1 MDPIIAIND
10 NDTPAQ
16 PRAEFDFEALKQKL
30 ANLIMPPLVA
40 AEARFVE
47 ITQFD
52 PNNNILNPAVYAKM
66 VAAISDESECG
77 DVFTVPQS
85 TTFTTEGFLSN
96 VSIREDVFI
105 HVVGPRLNEDVVGVE
120 SNYGK
125 YIHPSYRAPA
135 KKIRKSNRGRK
146 CSKGLRKKA
155 RKVQGSGEHCNSQ
168 VTFLLRSQEGK
179 QVCLT
184 DLDENKQPVDRMFP
198 QVYKV
203 KVFRNGQIQ
212 IPGVKPNNINDVL
225 KCMERLVVL
234 LNEILVPNNTDPSK
248 RVYLIHLNPDMK
260 NYKFHCKLNTGN
272 LIDLPVLYDLFKRI
286 WDQQTRAV
294 TALNNA
300 RAAID
305 APIEMDG
312 DGNTAQVVP
321 ALPTNFDK
329 IDPNAPVVTPT
340 EALERANEDIATSL
354 LVFPFSIT
362 DVKYTREDS
371 KVSVCFSA
379 PTLFNPGKTI
389 RINFF
394 MEGKINILGA
404 HDEDITKRLVGVL
417 YDVIKANYSQIV
429 VQPPDS
435 SFAYNITPMS
445 NRELITWDQTY
456 RGYEMPN
463 TAQIHG
469 YNNYIKSVF
478 SEKK

>member
-1 MDPIIAIND
+1 MENIEIERENVEYP
-10 NDTPAQ
+10 DTPVA
-16 PRAEFDFEALKQKL
+16 PNFDFEVLKQKL

-40 AEARFVE
+40 AETRFVE

-66 VAAISDESECG
+66 VAAICDESFCG

-96 VSIREDVFI
+96 VNIREDLFI
-105 HVVGPRLNEDVVGVE
+105 HSAGPRLNEDVVGVE

-125 YIHPSYRAPA
+125 YTHPSYRAPA

-234 LNEILVPNNTDPSK
+234 LNELLVPNNTDPSK

-260 NYKFHCKLNTGN
+260 NYKFHCKLNPGN
-272 LIDLPVLYDLFKRI
+272 LIDLPVLYGLFKEI
-286 WDQQTRAV
+286 WEHQTKAN
-294 TALNNA
+294 TALTAAKNTLDTPVETNVEPPKINGENINMKVEVQLTPQEA
-300 RAAID
+300 VKRA
-305 APIEMDG
+305 
-312 DGNTAQVVP
+312 
-321 ALPTNFDK
+321 
-329 IDPNAPVVTPT
+329 T
-340 EALERANEDIATSL
+340 EDLEDSL
-354 LVFPFSIT
+354 LVFPFMIT

-404 HDEDITKRLVGVL
+404 HDEDITKKLVNVL
-417 YDVIKANYSQIV
+417 YDIIKSNYSKIV
-429 VQPPDS
+429 VQPPDM
-435 SFAYNITPMS
+435 SFTFNV
-445 NRELITWDQTY
+445 REMNNDELVKWDQTY
-456 RGYEMPN
+456 RNYEMPDQS
-463 TAQIHG
+463 QIAG
-469 YNNYIKSVF
+469 YTEYIKSVF
-478 SEKK
+478 SDTKK

>member
-1 MDPIIAIND
+1 MGM
-10 NDTPAQ
+10 Q
-16 PRAEFDFEALKQKL
+16 FDFEELKQKL
-30 ANLIMPPLVA
+30 ANLIMPPLIA

-66 VAAISDESECG
+66 VAAISEESICG

-146 CSKGLRKKA
+146 CSKGLRKKT

-260 NYKFHCKLNTGN
+260 NYKFHCKLTPGN
-272 LIDLPVLYDLFKRI
+272 LIDLPVLYELFKQI
-286 WDQQTRAV
+286 WDRQTRA
-294 TALNNA
+294 TAALT
-300 RAAID
+300 AAKSAIA
-305 APIEMDG
+305 APKTEHLE
-312 DGNTAQVVP
+312 APQVPQIP
-321 ALPTNFDK
+321 ANFDHVEDEDD
-329 IDPNAPVVTPT
+329 IDKPPLTP
-340 EALERANEDIATSL
+340 EQALQRAQEDLEMSML
-354 LVFPFSIT
+354 MFPFAIT

-404 HDEDITKRLVGVL
+404 HDEDITKRLVCVL
-417 YDVIKANYSQIV
+417 YDIIKANYSQIV
-429 VQPPDS
+429 VQPPDYG
-435 SFAYNITPMS
+435 FTFNVAEMS
-445 NRELITWDQTY
+445 DGELINWDQTY
-456 RGYEMPN
+456 RNYTMPD
-463 TAQIHG
+463 TRDITG
-469 YNNYIKSVF
+469 YNAYIKYAF
-478 SEKK
+478 SHNN